1 MAETDKIKS
10 LEERISNLKVT
21 IKQLGNENNSK
32 DIIIKELTEQVEKL
46 KHDNLGMQLMLDKL
60 KEDNNKLFNKKELRV
75 CSLDSIEEL
84 IKDLGIKIKRLE
96 QGVKEQEITTSNS
109 DVARLLRKLDE
120 QLEINNELRNKI
132 DNYKEQSIKLNSML
146 DNQSN
151 VIINLKDDKVE
162 LETKIQTLKDNEEEL
177 KLTKHLL
184 DKKED
189 DLKEFKDRIT
199 NWNKWHWRILAK
211 YRISVVIM
219 LIAIILMALKILL
232 KM

>member
-1 MAETDKIKS
+1 MDETDKIKS

-21 IKQLGNENNSK
+21 IKQLGNENTNK

-60 KEDNNKLFNKKELRV
+60 KEDNNKLFSQKQLRV
-75 CSLDSIEEL
+75 CSLDNIEDI
-84 IKDLGIKIKRLE
+84 IKDFGIKIEKLE
-96 QGVKEQEITTSNS
+96 KGVKEQEIATSNT
-109 DVARLLRKLDE
+109 DLTQLLKKLDD
-120 QLEINNELRNKI
+120 QLQINNNLRDKI
-132 DNYKEQSIKLNSML
+132 DSYKEKIIHLNSML

-151 VIINLKDDKVE
+151 LIIDLKSDKQE
-162 LETKIQTLKDNEEEL
+162 LENKIATLKSHEEEL
-177 KLTKHLL
+177 KLTQHLL